1 MIATFISFL
10 RSVPDVVWSGVIA
23 AALTLSG
30 VLISNWGNTNRLKL
44 QLRHDAGQKAAE
56 RTAQFRREVY
66 LRAAEELTKA
76 NTCLASLPQA
86 DLTQTNAAMRLQ
98 GFFAEAAKLQLVAEP
113 HTALLVNQLV
123 AEYGELLLKLLSIIM
138 PLQRARTDIAICNDL
153 YNQAQSEVKRVLAEM
168 TKFNEQAQTNSAVL
182 DALQRSFAFHQSQSE
197 KYSRQRTEHWK
208 EFNEGNIAF
217 CRGLAIEM
225 KRLGELQIPVLIAIR
240 QDLGLTGELETFKA
254 QMQTNADRM
263 TTQLDALIKALEEGL
278 TTACSGS
285 RSPDGLL
292 PLMPS
297 VITE

>member
-1 MIATFISFL
+1 MMDLIRLLQSI
-10 RSVPDVVWSGVIA
+10 PDVVWSGVIA
-23 AALTLSG
+23 ACLALSG
-30 VLISNWGNTNRLKL
+30 VLISNRSNTNRLKL
-44 QLRHDAGQKAAE
+44 QLQHDAAQKAAE
-56 RTAQFRREVY
+56 RSTHLRREVY

-86 DLTQTNAAMRLQ
+86 DFTQVNATMGLQ

-168 TKFNEQAQTNSAVL
+168 TKFNEQAQTNSAVFE
-182 DALQRSFAFHQSQSE
+182 ALQRSFAFHQSQSE
-197 KYSRQRTEHWK
+197 RYSIQRTQHWK
-208 EFNEGNIAF
+208 EFNKGNITF
-217 CRGLAIEM
+217 CRCLAIEM

-254 QMQTNADRM
+254 QMQANNDRM
-263 TTQLDALIKALEEGL
+263 ATQLDALIKTLGEEL
-278 TTACSGS
+278 TNWVQGTLSAPSA
-285 RSPDGLL
+285 PD
-292 PLMPS
+292 S
-297 VITE
+297 E